1 MSERRDREIEIA
13 AFFGFV
19 SEAFFCVNSR
29 IEKEKILKKEKKDLD
44 MSRESVNF
52 EFYSSPLERGRRD
65 REN

>member
-1 MSERRDREIEIA
+1 MSERRDREIETA
-13 AFFGFV
+13 AFLDLFQRLFL
-19 SEAFFCVNSR
+19 SVNSLTK
-29 IEKEKILKKEKKDLD
+29 KEKILKKEKKDLD